1 MGLLWEL
8 AKMIQRKGLLRLA
21 YSGFP
26 GGANFFFLGVIAG
39 RTCWNPN
46 PGSLGKV
53 KFDGSCSPWCLLRA
67 RVVRAW
73 NEKEAPPSPSRGS
86 AWILGG
92 SCEELGRGR
101 PALAPREW
109 GGPARALPE
118 LQNILSV
125 TRKWSWTSSHPHSSF
140 VVIP

>member
-1 MGLLWEL
+1 M
-8 AKMIQRKGLLRLA
+8 
-21 YSGFP
+21 
-26 GGANFFFLGVIAG
+26 
-39 RTCWNPN
+39 
-46 PGSLGKV
+46 
-53 KFDGSCSPWCLLRA
+53 KFDGSCIPWCLLRA

-109 GGPARALPE
+109 GGLARALPE